1 MLSIETNE
9 GGYWCSSLS
18 YRPGL
23 GNMGE
28 FPNSGTG
35 REPMHR
41 RSSQAYHHDDTEIV
55 VAWDSRTQIY
65 WSSYTVVLLSLTD
78 LSRDMVN
85 QLSTGRI
92 RRVDTFSHC
101 RESS

>member
-1 MLSIETNE
+1 MWRHLQQRILVLVFRLYGYIRVVNE
-9 GGYWCSSLS
+9 DGYWCSSLS

-41 RSSQAYHHDDTEIV
+41 RSSQAYHDTEIL

-65 WSSYTVVLLSLTD
+65 WSASV
-78 LSRDMVN
+78 
-85 QLSTGRI
+85 
-92 RRVDTFSHC
+92 
-101 RESS
+101 